1 MDSRLIEINDALLKL
16 AKGETVS
23 GEFYERAQKMLSGA
37 PYYEINTGAGDDT
50 VVING
55 GSTNGGSNNDCKDP
69 CPPGPPGPEGP
80 PGPPGPTGDTGP
92 IGPPGPPGSAG
103 ATGDT
108 GPIGPPG
115 ETGQTGATGQ
125 TGQPGETGP
134 IGPVGPTGPT
144 GPIGECT
151 CECNSI
157 LIDDDYMA
165 VTTDYY
171 IGVNS
176 THKVTIILPEYTD
189 DKCHTIIIKAEMG
202 PPLGN
207 RKITIHPNS
216 DESFID
222 GDDTYI
228 MEVPW
233 ESVTLFYRGGN
244 WYKI

>member
-23 GEFYERAQKMLSGA
+23 GEFFERAQKMLSGA

-55 GSTNGGSNNDCKDP
+55 GSNNDCNNP

-80 PGPPGPTGDTGP
+80 PGPPGEQ
-92 IGPPGPPGSAG
+92 GPPGATGNTGEQGPPG
-103 ATGDT
+103 ATG
-108 GPIGPPG
+108 
-115 ETGQTGATGQ
+115 ETGSTGE

-134 IGPVGPTGPT
+134 PGPIGPPGPTGPA
-144 GPIGECT
+144 GECK
-151 CECNSI
+151 CKCNSI
-157 LIDDDYMA
+157 LIDDDYIA

-176 THKVTIILPEYTD
+176 DGPVSIILPEYD
-189 DKCHTIIIKAEMG
+189 DEDTECHTIIVKAEMG

-207 RKITIHPNS
+207 RKVTIETADNNIK
-216 DESFID
+216 ID
-222 GDDTYI
+222 GDDSYI

-233 ESVTLFYRGGN
+233 ESVTLFYRNGN